1 MPDSVI
7 PESVMTGS
15 PSPWGLRRPRAV
27 LRGIKSRRAHDFSM
41 RFLPIDDGH
50 DAMTMRL
57 AAVPRGHGKELRT
70 EQTRRF
76 VCTGEQTS
84 TFTPLVCEN
93 QIVLVLPLSLSLS
106 LSQCPSKVPTVGPS
120 LCSSS

>member
-1 MPDSVI
+1 
-7 PESVMTGS
+7 
-15 PSPWGLRRPRAV
+15 
-27 LRGIKSRRAHDFSM
+27 M

-106 LSQCPSKVPTVGPS
+106 VSLQGSDCRALSLLVVVGGRTVHFIPLVR
-120 LCSSS
+120 LCILGDS